1 MRGKVRYKQPNGI
14 KVEMY
19 WKYNDYRR
27 EMSCNILS
35 NVINSFV

>member
-19 WKYNDYRR
+19 WKYNDYYR
-27 EMSCNILS
+27 SYFIPTTFTWNICR
-35 NVINSFV
+35 